1 MRSPFSAIAPALLGL
16 AVFGVHAYV
25 LMYVAEDVAA
35 SRWVALETPGFV
47 QKFSSYWSGGGVWLG
62 YCYGVAAGF
71 ALWSVMRWIG
81 ERRSAATAAGGVTL
95 SGVIAGAACFM
106 TGCCGSPMLG
116 VWIGIFGAASAPF
129 LGPFAALIT
138 TVSVAMVVRGGLRKV
153 RQGAN
158 RECCCDNV
166 KDMRKAGKC

>member
-1 MRSPFSAIAPALLGL
+1 MRLPVRAIAPVLLGL
-16 AVFGVHAYV
+16 TVFGVHAWS
-25 LMYVAEDVAA
+25 LMYGAEDAAA
-35 SRWVALETPGFV
+35 SRWVALETPRLG
-47 QKFSSYWSGGGVWLG
+47 QRLSSYWSGGGLWLG

-81 ERRSAATAAGGVTL
+81 ERRSATAAAGGVTL

-129 LGPFAALIT
+129 LGPLAALIT
-138 TVSVAMVVRGGLRKV
+138 TVSVAMVVRGGMRKV

-158 RECCCDNV
+158 CECSCDNV